1 MGKLIGKLTLRTLR
15 GTCGLCLNY
24 LLLLKPYDGR
34 TRFYEKANFDLTLGD
49 LGLRL
54 GLDWEFRLRLAYKEG
69 WLL

>member
-1 MGKLIGKLTLRTLR
+1 MWLIYELP
-15 GTCGLCLNY
+15 
-24 LLLLKPYDGR
+24 LKPYGR

-54 GLDWEFRLRLAYKEG
+54 DLDWEFGLRLANKEG